1 MECKICDKE
10 ISMDVDGKWD
20 GGHNAE
26 PINEGRCCEKCNDTI
41 VTPMRL
47 REFQSKRENANT

>member
-1 MECKICDKE
+1 MECKICGKE
-10 ISMDVDGKWD
+10 ILMDADRKWD

-26 PINEGRCCEKCNDTI
+26 PITEGRCCEKCNDTV

-47 REFQSKRENANT
+47 REFQLRRENANT

>member
-1 MECKICDKE
+1 MKCIICSNE
-10 ISMDVDGKWD
+10 IVPDLDGWD

-26 PINEGRCCEKCNDTI
+26 PINEGKCCEKCNDTI

-47 REFQSKRENANT
+47 RQFETRRQNES